1 MPYQIF
7 LLCEREVIA
16 DGWSLILLL
25 TTAVWFDCR
34 EDRIPNELI
43 YIGITGW
50 LLVILQTKT
59 WNPICDAGKQMLL
72 VFLVSYPL
80 FKIGA
85 LGAGDIKLLMMC
97 ACFLYQDN
105 ILECFGMSLVLGA
118 GIGLVKLWKEDI
130 WVERFSYFSSYIRE
144 VIGKKKWLLYESD
157 TLQTIRLAKNL
168 SHMQKHRIHFSL
180 PIFVGVALKL
190 VKLY

>member
-1 MPYQIF
+1 M
-7 LLCEREVIA
+7 IA
-16 DGWSLILLL
+16 DDWSLILLL

-50 LLVILQTKT
+50 LLVILQTNT
-59 WNPICDAGKQMLL
+59 WSPIYEGGKQMLL
-72 VFLVSYPL
+72 VFLVSFPL
-80 FKIGA
+80 FRIGA
-85 LGAGDIKLLMMC
+85 LGAGDIKLLMMS
-97 ACFLYQDN
+97 ACFLYQDS
-105 ILECFGMSLVLGA
+105 ILECFVMSLFLGA
-118 GIGLVKLWKEDI
+118 GIGLMKLWEEDI
-130 WVERFSYFSSYIRE
+130 WVERFSYFSSYISE
-144 VIGKKKWLLYESD
+144 VIRQKKWLLYETE

-190 VKLY
+190 AHLY